1 MATKFISRKNRQ
13 GSRWY
18 LEENVTWTRS
28 AKSQKFQ
35 TQNSQPKMLQI
46 VVPMLTNYCLNA
58 MLRHLPPLLHFT
70 RIYHLCHYWILGWKN
85 CALQDLCYH
94 VNCSLRSNRWVRKW
108 EKKNIS
114 NKSVPPSYSY
124 VWAWLMLHNIHVITG
139 GLYEKD
145 QFTTTSTTYLL
156 WKKQML

>member
-13 GSRWY
+13 GSGWH
-18 LEENVTWTRS
+18 LEENITWARS
-28 AKSQKFQ
+28 AESQKFQ
-35 TQNSQPKMLQI
+35 TQNSQSKMLQI
-46 VVPMLTNYCLNA
+46 VVPMLTNYCLHA
-58 MLRHLPPLLHFT
+58 LLRHLPPLLHFT
-70 RIYHLCHYWILGWKN
+70 RIYHLCHYWILETRY

-108 EKKNIS
+108 EKKKYFQQICA
-114 NKSVPPSYSY
+114 PSYSY
-124 VWAWLMLHNIHVITG
+124 VWLMLHNIHVITG